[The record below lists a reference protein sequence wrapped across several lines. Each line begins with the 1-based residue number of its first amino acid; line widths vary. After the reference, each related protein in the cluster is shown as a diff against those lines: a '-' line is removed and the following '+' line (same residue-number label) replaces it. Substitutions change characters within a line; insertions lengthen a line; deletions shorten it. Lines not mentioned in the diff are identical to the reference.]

1 MPSTAILQKIESLPP
16 LPKTVIEIGEFRKKP
31 NKEAI
36 ELLNIIEKDA
46 LIISTLLKIS
56 NSAMFGFRSKVETPS
71 RAVSLLGINF
81 TISVAIG
88 GTVQNLLMTNLE
100 PYGINS
106 DDFMRAS
113 NISSTLANLWLSK
126 IDFDLK
132 EELLLPALLQETGK
146 FILADLLVSEKKSD
160 LFKSKIA
167 SGSSIEDAEKELLE
181 ITTSQITAQIFRHWK
196 LSDNLIN
203 MIEFVDDISKV
214 APEYL
219 QKSQMLDVIK
229 TINLENN
236 IDKDKLCSDDS
247 MYNDKF
253 GYKYFINLLTK
264 EKSSN
269 ETILVKDFCTK

>member
-1 MPSTAILQKIESLPP
+1 LSSNILEKIESLPP
-16 LPKTVIEIGEFRKKP
+16 LPKTIIEIEEFRKKL

-81 TISVAIG
+81 TISIAIG

-100 PYGINS
+100 PYGITS

-126 IDFDLK
+126 IDVDLK
-132 EELLLPALLQETGK
+132 EEMLLPALLQETGK
-146 FILADLLVSEKKSD
+146 FVLADIILSEKKSD
-160 LFKSKIA
+160 LFKSKI
-167 SGSSIEDAEKELLE
+167 DAGEAVESVEKEL
-181 ITTSQITAQIFRHWK
+181 IGSTTSQITAQIFRHWK

-203 MIEFVDDISKV
+203 MIENVDDVSK
-214 APEYL
+214 ASENYKR
-219 QKSQMLDVIK
+219 KSQILDVIK
-229 TINLENN
+229 TACNINDPL
-236 IDKDKLCSDDS
+236 SDISIEKALNKAATYGFDTS
-247 MYNDKF
+247 ILKNAIQALQDR
-253 GYKYFINLLTK
+253 LLN
-264 EKSSN
+264 E
-269 ETILVKDFCTK
+269 ETI

>member
-1 MPSTAILQKIESLPP
+1 MPSNNILQKIESLPP
-16 LPKTVIEIGEFRKKP
+16 LPKTVIEIEEFRKKV

-71 RAVSLLGINF
+71 RAISLLGINF
-81 TISVAIG
+81 TISIAIG
-88 GTVQNLLMTNLE
+88 GTVQNLLMTKLE

-132 EELLLPALLQETGK
+132 EEILLPALLQETGK
-146 FILADLLVSEKKSD
+146 FILADLILSEKISD
-160 LFKSKIA
+160 LFKSKISA
-167 SGSSIEDAEKELLE
+167 GNSVKDVEMELLGV
-181 ITTSQITAQIFRHWK
+181 TTSQITAQIFRHWK

-203 MIEFVDDISKV
+203 MIEYVDDISK
-214 APEYL
+214 ASPEYVK
-219 QKSQMLDVIK
+219 KSQILDVIK
-229 TINLENN
+229 TACNVNNPLSEENVS
-236 IDKDKLCSDDS
+236 IAIKKATAYGFDAKILKTAIETLQDR
-247 MYNDKF
+247 
-253 GYKYFINLLTK
+253 LL
-264 EKSSN
+264 N
-269 ETILVKDFCTK
+269 EEA

>member
-1 MPSTAILQKIESLPP
+1 LPSTAILQKIESLPP

-113 NISSTLANLWLSK
+113 NISSTLASLWLSK
-126 IDFDLK
+126 IDVDLK
-132 EELLLPALLQETGK
+132 EEIILPALLQETGK
-146 FILADLLVSEKKSD
+146 FILADLIASEKKSE

-167 SGSSIEDAEKELLE
+167 SGASIEDAEKELLE

-203 MIEFVDDISKV
+203 MIEFVDDILKV

-229 TINLENN
+229 TACNINNPLSEENSAKA
-236 IDKDKLCSDDS
+236 IKKALAYGFD
-247 MYNDKF
+247 
-253 GYKYFINLLTK
+253 INLLKNSISTLQDRLL
-264 EKSSN
+264 N
-269 ETILVKDFCTK
+269 EEA

>member
-1 MPSTAILQKIESLPP
+1 MPSNNILQKIESLPP
-16 LPKTVIEIGEFRKKP
+16 LPKTVIEIEEFRKKV

-71 RAVSLLGINF
+71 RAISLLGINF
-81 TISVAIG
+81 TISIAIG
-88 GTVQNLLMTNLE
+88 GTVQNLLMTKLE

-132 EELLLPALLQETGK
+132 EEILLPALLQETGK
-146 FILADLLVSEKKSD
+146 FILADLILSEKKSD
-160 LFKSKIA
+160 LFKSKIS
-167 SGSSIEDAEKELLE
+167 SGNSVKDVEMELLGV
-181 ITTSQITAQIFRHWK
+181 TTSQITAQIFRHWK

-203 MIEFVDDISKV
+203 MIEYVDDISK
-214 APEYL
+214 ASPEYVK
-219 QKSQMLDVIK
+219 KSQILDIIK
-229 TINLENN
+229 TACNVNNPLSEENVS
-236 IDKDKLCSDDS
+236 IAIKKATAYGFDAKILKTAIETLQDR
-247 MYNDKF
+247 
-253 GYKYFINLLTK
+253 LL
-264 EKSSN
+264 N
-269 ETILVKDFCTK
+269 EEA